1 VLETERKEEEK
12 KRNGV
17 GYEQSISAQSG
28 TPDCLVVHR
37 TVSDGAPDSV
47 RCARLN
53 SGEQAALGR
62 SRRRTTIIHRT
73 VQWCTG
79 LSGEPTIGLAN
90 GRPRNPRVTRG
101 RANGQR
107 GAPDCPVCTGQ
118 CPVRQRLQD
127 CNGRRRHLWKEIRH
141 RTVSG
146 GAPDCSVH
154 HPTEGK
160 ICLPGLLS
168 TAPRPLV
175 PIKGTSRRLNQYRS
189 AANKCRH
196 HSNQFSLSLLCVSL

>member
-1 VLETERKEEEK
+1 MLGCVQPRLSSVWHT
-12 KRNGV
+12 GL
-17 GYEQSISAQSG
+17 SG
-28 TPDCLVVHR
+28 
-37 TVSDGAPDSV
+37 GAPDSV

-53 SGEQAALGR
+53 SGEQATLGR

-73 VQWCTG
+73 VRWCTG
-79 LSGEPTIGLAN
+79 LSGEPTVGWAN

-101 RANGQR
+101 RA
-107 GAPDCPVCTGQ
+107 PDCPVCTRQ
-118 CPVRQRLQD
+118 CPVRQRLQG
-127 CNGRRRHLWKEIRH
+127 CNSRLLRFWKEIGH

-146 GAPDCSVH
+146 GAPDCPVH

-175 PIKGTSRRLNQYRS
+175 LIKGTSRRLNHRRS